1 MIDPASKSQYIQ
13 RVTNAKVSLTTTN
26 ATTLFTAPSGSDFD
40 FAVIESILVNNNNA
54 ASTTLSVTLTDA
66 SSNVFNIYDDFTV
79 AGNTTA
85 ELLSRDLVLQA
96 GEIIKLT
103 ANDANRIMAIT
114 SLVEYA
120 KGDKKRRL
128 GTSMGLLQAI
138 Y

>member
-40 FAVIESILVNNNNA
+40 FAVIESILVNNNNT
-54 ASTTLSVTLTDA
+54 ASTTLSVTLTD
-66 SSNVFNIYDDFTV
+66 SGSNVFNIYDDFTV
-79 AGNTTA
+79 AGNTTV

-96 GEIIKLT
+96 GEILKLT

-120 KGDKKRRL
+120 KGD
-128 GTSMGLLQAI
+128 
-138 Y
+138 

>member
-26 ATTLFTAPSGSDFD
+26 ATTLFTAPAGSDFD

-120 KGDKKRRL
+120 KGD
-128 GTSMGLLQAI
+128 
-138 Y
+138 

>member
-13 RVTNAKVSLTTTN
+13 RVTNAKVSLPTTN

-96 GEIIKLT
+96 GEILKLT

-120 KGDKKRRL
+120 KGD
-128 GTSMGLLQAI
+128 
-138 Y
+138 

>member
-1 MIDPASKSQYIQ
+1 MIDPASKNQYIQ

-54 ASTTLSVTLTDA
+54 ASTTLSVTLTD
-66 SSNVFNIYDDFTV
+66 SGSNVFNIYDDFTV

-120 KGDKKRRL
+120 KGN
-128 GTSMGLLQAI
+128 
-138 Y
+138 

>member
-13 RVTNAKVSLTTTN
+13 RVTNAKASLTTTN

-96 GEIIKLT
+96 GEILKLT

-120 KGDKKRRL
+120 KGD
-128 GTSMGLLQAI
+128 
-138 Y
+138 

>member
-26 ATTLFTAPSGSDFD
+26 ATTLFTAPSGTDFD

-54 ASTTLSVTLTDA
+54 SSTTLSVTLTDA

-96 GEIIKLT
+96 GEILKLT

-120 KGDKKRRL
+120 KGD
-128 GTSMGLLQAI
+128 
-138 Y
+138 

>member
-13 RVTNAKVSLTTTN
+13 RVANAKVSLTTTN

-40 FAVIESILVNNNNA
+40 FAIIESILVNNNNA
-54 ASTTLSVTLTDA
+54 ASTTLSVTLTD
-66 SSNVFNIYDDFTV
+66 SGSNVFNIYDDFTV

-96 GEIIKLT
+96 GEILKLT

-120 KGDKKRRL
+120 KGD
-128 GTSMGLLQAI
+128 
-138 Y
+138 

>member
-13 RVTNAKVSLTTTN
+13 RVTNAKASLTTTN

-85 ELLSRDLVLQA
+85 ELLNRDLVLQA
-96 GEIIKLT
+96 GEILKLT

-120 KGDKKRRL
+120 KGD
-128 GTSMGLLQAI
+128 
-138 Y
+138 

>member
-13 RVTNAKVSLTTTN
+13 RVANAKVSLTTTN

-40 FAVIESILVNNNNA
+40 FAVIESILVNNNNS
-54 ASTTLSVTLTDA
+54 ASTTLNVTLTDT
-66 SSNVFNIYDDFTV
+66 SSNVFNIYDDFAI
-79 AGNTTA
+79 AGNTTT

-96 GEIIKLT
+96 GEILKLT

-120 KGDKKRRL
+120 KGD
-128 GTSMGLLQAI
+128 
-138 Y
+138 

>member
-54 ASTTLSVTLTDA
+54 SSTTLSVTLTDA

-120 KGDKKRRL
+120 KGD
-128 GTSMGLLQAI
+128 
-138 Y
+138 

>member
-13 RVTNAKVSLTTTN
+13 KVTNAKVSLTTTN

-54 ASTTLSVTLTDA
+54 SSTTLSVTLTDA

-79 AGNTTA
+79 AANTTA

-96 GEIIKLT
+96 GEILKLT

-120 KGDKKRRL
+120 KGD
-128 GTSMGLLQAI
+128 
-138 Y
+138 

>member
-13 RVTNAKVSLTTTN
+13 KVTNAKVSLTTTN

-54 ASTTLSVTLTDA
+54 SSTTLSVTLTDA

-79 AGNTTA
+79 ASNTTA

-96 GEIIKLT
+96 GEILKLT

-120 KGDKKRRL
+120 KGD
-128 GTSMGLLQAI
+128 
-138 Y
+138 

>member
-13 RVTNAKVSLTTTN
+13 RVTNAKVSWTTTN

-120 KGDKKRRL
+120 KGD
-128 GTSMGLLQAI
+128 
-138 Y
+138 

>member
-26 ATTLFTAPSGSDFD
+26 ATTLFTAPSGTDFD

-54 ASTTLSVTLTDA
+54 SSTTLSVTLTDA

-120 KGDKKRRL
+120 KGN
-128 GTSMGLLQAI
+128 
-138 Y
+138 

>member
-1 MIDPASKSQYIQ
+1 MVDPASKSQYIQ

-120 KGDKKRRL
+120 KGD
-128 GTSMGLLQAI
+128 
-138 Y
+138 

>member
-85 ELLSRDLVLQA
+85 ELLSRDLVLQS

-120 KGDKKRRL
+120 KGD
-128 GTSMGLLQAI
+128 
-138 Y
+138 

>member
-26 ATTLFTAPSGSDFD
+26 ATTLFTAPSGSDLD

-54 ASTTLSVTLTDA
+54 ASTTLSVTLTD
-66 SSNVFNIYDDFTV
+66 SGSNVFNIYDDFTV

-96 GEIIKLT
+96 GEILKLT

-120 KGDKKRRL
+120 KGD
-128 GTSMGLLQAI
+128 
-138 Y
+138 

>member
-54 ASTTLSVTLTDA
+54 SSTTLSVTLTDA

-96 GEIIKLT
+96 GEILKLT

-120 KGDKKRRL
+120 KGD
-128 GTSMGLLQAI
+128 
-138 Y
+138 

>member
-26 ATTLFTAPSGSDFD
+26 LTTLFTAPSGTDFD

-54 ASTTLSVTLTDA
+54 SSTTLSVTLTDA

-96 GEIIKLT
+96 GEILKLT

-120 KGDKKRRL
+120 KGD
-128 GTSMGLLQAI
+128 
-138 Y
+138 

>member
-13 RVTNAKVSLTTTN
+13 RVTNAKASLTTTN

-120 KGDKKRRL
+120 KGD
-128 GTSMGLLQAI
+128 
-138 Y
+138 

>member
-85 ELLSRDLVLQA
+85 ELLSRDLVLQS
-96 GEIIKLT
+96 GEILKLT

-120 KGDKKRRL
+120 KGD
-128 GTSMGLLQAI
+128 
-138 Y
+138 

>member
-120 KGDKKRRL
+120 KGD
-128 GTSMGLLQAI
+128 
-138 Y
+138 

>member
-1 MIDPASKSQYIQ
+1 MIDPASKNQYIQ

-54 ASTTLSVTLTDA
+54 SSTTLSVTLTDA

-96 GEIIKLT
+96 GEILKLT

-120 KGDKKRRL
+120 KGD
-128 GTSMGLLQAI
+128 
-138 Y
+138 

>member
-13 RVTNAKVSLTTTN
+13 KVTNAKVSLTTTN

-54 ASTTLSVTLTDA
+54 SSTTLSVTLTDA

-96 GEIIKLT
+96 GEILKLT

-120 KGDKKRRL
+120 KGD
-128 GTSMGLLQAI
+128 
-138 Y
+138 

>member
-13 RVTNAKVSLTTTN
+13 KVTNAKVSLTTTN

-79 AGNTTA
+79 AANTTA

-96 GEIIKLT
+96 GEILKLT

-120 KGDKKRRL
+120 KGD
-128 GTSMGLLQAI
+128 
-138 Y
+138 

>member
-1 MIDPASKSQYIQ
+1 MIDPASKNQYIQ
-13 RVTNAKVSLTTTN
+13 RVANAKVSLTTTN

-96 GEIIKLT
+96 GEILKLT

-120 KGDKKRRL
+120 KGD
-128 GTSMGLLQAI
+128 
-138 Y
+138 

>member
-13 RVTNAKVSLTTTN
+13 KVTNAKVSLTTTN

-54 ASTTLSVTLTDA
+54 SSTTLSVTLTDA

-96 GEIIKLT
+96 GEILKLT

-120 KGDKKRRL
+120 KG
-128 GTSMGLLQAI
+128 

>member
-103 ANDANRIMAIT
+103 ANDANRIVAIT

-120 KGDKKRRL
+120 KGD
-128 GTSMGLLQAI
+128 
-138 Y
+138 